1 MKFEFLLEDLLNELS
16 GEEIYQKYYNKIP
29 YGEFISI
36 VSSDPQTVVQDDKL
50 QRMGKY
56 SKLLLS
62 MYQKGGLK
70 MEDLEKAKEYLGYVY
85 QHKVPLDLGKIKEL
99 GDLYGLIKDYVAKDT
114 KDLGEILK
122 VLNKDEYKVL
132 HNGKEWYVFQPLTE
146 KASCYLGVS
155 TEWCTAWGPYSLN
168 KQYKDRNS
176 MFGRY
181 SQEGPL
187 FIMVDK
193 NDTSNKFQFHF
204 ESRQYMDKNDRRVNT
219 LSFFDDKEE
228 LKNFFFP
235 SLKTEVDDEQLK
247 RELKR
252 IDILSEDEGLELIKK
267 SIGQINNPLVNS
279 ILNNDVEKLRTL
291 IIDDE
296 DLNGDVDIDGSRL
309 TIPVET
315 LRMGVEDLYNNI
327 NYYEYESDHG
337 WEFVY
342 DDMRERGDDD
352 YDDEHYKK
360 MMSSYYEENKNEIL
374 ETLSINNLNDFLT
387 SFFDNFKNNEDIKEA
402 YWSDIADLSY
412 RSYEEANEVE
422 VNSIKSTIDID
433 YGFEIRINI
442 VKFVQF
448 LVKENVQEIN
458 DMWGLLELFIKRMG
472 LDGEF
477 ERIYDFQITYP
488 KYNDSNQITKETNK
502 FFEKMLENYES
513 THKCVEMRK
522 QLNDIIQKYFNNTY
536 KTYENE
542 HIKVRLKSTEI
553 DCEKGMVK
561 IEYTNKDTGETYGG
575 WRDKNDGVKI
585 ENLVSLMTNYK
596 LFEHLIKFKKNI

>member
-561 IEYTNKDTGETYGG
+561 IEYTNKDTGETYSG

>member
-1 MKFEFLLEDLLNELS
+1 MKFEILLEDLLNELS

-132 HNGKEWYVFQPLTE
+132 HNGEEWYVFQPLTE